1 MKHFSMRFTLP
12 HILFLL
18 MPLMAF
24 SSDES
29 VELKIIS
36 KVLELPFRA
45 VPDFLVYQKV
55 SKTNSISYI
64 HPKTLVALFFQNST
78 QDEMKSVIILEKG
91 QDRLIPYD
99 NKSVYVVLRK
109 SPVKSMYWVLLAYIR
124 FRLYLIRFFVRRI
137 N

>member
-1 MKHFSMRFTLP
+1 MKSTRP
-12 HILFLL
+12 SILFLL

-29 VELKIIS
+29 VERKIIS

-55 SKTNSISYI
+55 SKTNSVSYI
-64 HPKTLVALFFQNST
+64 HPKTLVPLFYQNST
-78 QDEMKSVIILEKG
+78 RDETKSVIVLEKG

-109 SPVKSMYWVLLAYIR
+109 SPVKSMYWVLIAYIR
-124 FRLYLIRFFVRRI
+124 FVFLIFVFCFQ